1 MSSFLY
7 PYERFLRWDY
17 PVEPEQSD
25 GEECLQKI
33 MKLSIAAYARHR
45 GVSHV
50 AVLKAIKSG
59 RIEKEAD
66 GTIDAGKADAALS
79 RNTNK
84 AQQRQRQTE
93 ATVAAH
99 AAAEN
104 HVGPPIVNSGPSYA
118 QSRAVKEAY
127 LARLAKLSYEE
138 KSGSLIKIDAVKVSW
153 FNILR
158 VLRDRVLNL
167 PDRLAPIVAAET
179 DPKKIRD
186 LLEEDLRLILNDAA
200 DAIEKI
206 NTATE

>member
-1 MSSFLY
+1 
-7 PYERFLRWDY
+7 
-17 PVEPEQSD
+17 
-25 GEECLQKI
+25 

-59 RIEKEAD
+59 RIEKETD
-66 GTIDAGKADAALS
+66 GTIDATKADAAWS

-84 AQQRQRQTE
+84 AQQRPPRSETPVTIK
-93 ATVAAH
+93 ASAP
-99 AAAEN
+99 AET
-104 HVGPPIVNSGPSYA
+104 HLSPPIVNSGPSYA

-127 LARLAKLSYEE
+127 HARLAKLSYEE

-158 VLRDRVLNL
+158 VMRDRVLNL
-167 PDRLAPIVAAET
+167 PDRLAPVLAAET
-179 DPKKIRD
+179 DPKKVRD

-206 NTATE
+206 NTPTE

>member
-7 PYERFLRWDY
+7 PYERFLHGDY

-66 GTIDAGKADAALS
+66 GTIDARKADAAWS

-93 ATVAAH
+93 ATVAAQ
-99 AAAEN
+99 AAGEN

>member
-1 MSSFLY
+1 
-7 PYERFLRWDY
+7 
-17 PVEPEQSD
+17 
-25 GEECLQKI
+25 

-66 GTIDAGKADAALS
+66 GTIDAAKADAAWS

-84 AQQRQRQTE
+84 AQQRQRQTDT
-93 ATVAAH
+93 TVAA
-99 AAAEN
+99 ATVAEN

-127 LARLAKLSYEE
+127 HARLAKLSYEE
-138 KSGSLIKIDAVKVSW
+138 KTGSLIKIDAVKVSW

-167 PDRLAPIVAAET
+167 PDRLAPVLAAEI
-179 DPKKIRD
+179 DPKKVRD

-200 DAIEKI
+200 DSIEKI
-206 NTATE
+206 NTPTE